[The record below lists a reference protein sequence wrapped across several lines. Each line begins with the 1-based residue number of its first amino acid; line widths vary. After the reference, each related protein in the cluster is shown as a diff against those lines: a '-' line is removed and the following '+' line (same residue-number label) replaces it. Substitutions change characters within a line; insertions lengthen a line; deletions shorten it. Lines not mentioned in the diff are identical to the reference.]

1 MDQVLEEI
9 KKMAIQI
16 VGESRVPLFYKDCKN
31 LLDKSQNFFLKDEMI
46 IKMRKDLF
54 QTLENNFGHGY
65 GHAKKVAV
73 EAGVIFMIEMK
84 KAGGIENDDYYLSI
98 AHTAGLL
105 HDICRKE
112 KDHAKKGAIYARS
125 YLEGIFPD
133 RKNIESV
140 AHAISNHEAFCD
152 SYEKAPNIEAS
163 VLSDSLYDSDKFR
176 WGPDNFS
183 HMLWAMLEHAD
194 ISAAQFMSGY
204 ERGINSL
211 RKIKKTFRTD
221 TGRKYGPEFIDI
233 GIEIGTTLLG
243 RIKNEL
249 GLLQN

>member
-9 KKMAIQI
+9 KQMAIEI
-16 VGESRVPLFYKDCKN
+16 VDQSRLPSFYNDYNDLINQSK
-31 LLDKSQNFFLKDEMI
+31 NFFNEDELI

-54 QTLENNFGHGY
+54 ETLEDNFGHGY
-65 GHAKKVAV
+65 GHAKKVAI
-73 EAGVIFMIEMK
+73 EAGVIFLVEMK
-84 KAGGIENDDYYLSI
+84 RAGGQKKDGYYLSI
-98 AHTAGLL
+98 AQTAGLL

-125 YLEGIFPD
+125 YLDGIFED
-133 RKNIESV
+133 LKNIDSV
-140 AHAISNHEAFCD
+140 VHAISNHEAFCD
-152 SYEKAPNIEAS
+152 FYEEAPNFEAS

-183 HMLWAMLEHAD
+183 HMLWAMLAHAD

-233 GIEIGTTLLG
+233 GIEIGTTLLS